1 MPAKSLNDKRLYTVF
16 LIQVAALL
24 IQQII
29 YLVQILMARGILPAR
44 YLIKVMAPVID
55 HQDWFIFIV
64 FIVVFAVPAALF
76 SQKCPARPAGCN
88 PAQYRKIVADD
99 IHKKRW
105 GKASV
110 GALIV
115 MIILSSV
122 GSAYANK
129 KEELVPAVSVTAKEQ
144 MVSIDINKVNDGHL
158 HRFAYR
164 TKKGTQVRFIVVL
177 KGGSAYGV
185 GLDCC
190 EICGPTGYIE
200 REGQIVCKLCDVVMN
215 KQTIGLP
222 GGCNPIP
229 VKYGVG
235 NGQIRIEQKE
245 LDAAAKYFR

>member
-1 MPAKSLNDKRLYTVF
+1 M
-16 LIQVAALL
+16 
-24 IQQII
+24 
-29 YLVQILMARGILPAR
+29 
-44 YLIKVMAPVID
+44 
-55 HQDWFIFIV
+55 
-64 FIVVFAVPAALF
+64 
-76 SQKCPARPAGCN
+76 
-88 PAQYRKIVADD
+88 ADD

-129 KEELVPAVSVTAKEQ
+129 KEELVPAVSVTAKDQ

-229 VKYGVG
+229 IKYGVG